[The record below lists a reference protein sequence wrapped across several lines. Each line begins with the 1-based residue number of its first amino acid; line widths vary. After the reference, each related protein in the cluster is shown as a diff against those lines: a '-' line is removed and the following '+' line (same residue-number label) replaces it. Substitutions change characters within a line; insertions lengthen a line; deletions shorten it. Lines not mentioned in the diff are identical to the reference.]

1 MKKKLVS
8 LMLVAAMTASLTAC
22 GSKKTEEPTSTVHKS
37 ITAAEYDAAI
47 TSDAAIYKKAFTMPE
62 YKGIQVTVD
71 KSVLNVA
78 ESDVDDYINKNIV
91 SAEATTENVTSGVTA
106 DGDTVILD
114 YSGTLDGEAFSGGTA
129 TDTTYTIGSG
139 NFISDLDKGLV
150 GLTVGQEYDIPC
162 TFPDNYTSDLAGK
175 SVIFTVKVTAIQK
188 TTYPEITDE
197 WVVNNKESLNLSG
210 DTVADFRE
218 EVRKI
223 VEANANDTYL
233 NNTFTSAYQIISENI
248 GDVNY
253 PQDEID
259 SLVEVLNT
267 NIESE
272 FNTYG
277 SYYGISDLDTYKK
290 SVYGFDSIDAF
301 NEYATSSAQQ
311 YLLQKMIVT
320 IIAADNDKLF
330 PVCQLSG
337 QLKNK
342 KVHFAK
348 AHTSAHNKKHR
359 LVFGKV
365 KLFLCRFLAKMAGKS
380 LSHRDAVRMQI
391 FGRHSLFH
399 IFFQKLYVGK
409 NIVVASGFL
418 PEGNTGVVCCHS
430 YGGGKI
436 GILLF

>member
-114 YSGTLDGEAFSGGTA
+114 YSGKLDGEAFSGGTA

-197 WVVNNKESLNLSG
+197 WVVNNKESLKLSG
-210 DTVADFRE
+210 DTVADFRA
-218 EVRKI
+218 EVRKV
-223 VEANANDTYL
+223 VEDNAKSTYID
-233 NNTFTSAYQIISENI
+233 NTFTSAYQIISENI

-259 SLVEVLNT
+259 SLVEVYNT
-267 NIESE
+267 NIENQ
-272 FNTYG
+272 FNNYG
-277 SYYGISDLDTYKK
+277 SYYGVSDLDSYKTTVLGYA
-290 SVYGFDSIDAF
+290 SVDAF
-301 NEYATSSAQQ
+301 NEAVTSSAQQ

-320 IIAADNDKLF
+320 IIAADNDIH
-330 PVCQLSG
+330 VSEDEINSYG
-337 QLKNK
+337 ND
-342 KVHFAK
+342 
-348 AHTSAHNKKHR
+348 
-359 LVFGKV
+359 
-365 KLFLCRFLAKMAGKS
+365 LAQYYGYDDFNAIV
-380 LSHRDAVRMQI
+380 DAVGSEVVSEIGYEILYQKVAEFECSQI
-391 FGRHSLFH
+391 TEVE
-399 IFFQKLYVGK
+399 Q
-409 NIVVASGFL
+409 
-418 PEGNTGVVCCHS
+418 
-430 YGGGKI
+430 
-436 GILLF
+436 

>member
-71 KSVLNVA
+71 KSVLNFA

-114 YSGTLDGEAFSGGTA
+114 YSGKLDGEAFSGGTA

-320 IIAADNDKLF
+320 IIAADNDIH
-330 PVCQLSG
+330 VSEDEINSYG
-337 QLKNK
+337 ND
-342 KVHFAK
+342 
-348 AHTSAHNKKHR
+348 
-359 LVFGKV
+359 
-365 KLFLCRFLAKMAGKS
+365 LAQYYGYDDFNAIV
-380 LSHRDAVRMQI
+380 DAVGSEVVSEIGYEILYQKVVEFECSQI
-391 FGRHSLFH
+391 TEVE
-399 IFFQKLYVGK
+399 Q
-409 NIVVASGFL
+409 
-418 PEGNTGVVCCHS
+418 
-430 YGGGKI
+430 
-436 GILLF
+436 

>member
-62 YKGIQVTVD
+62 YKEIQVTVD

-114 YSGTLDGEAFSGGTA
+114 YSGKLDGEAFSGGTA

-320 IIAADNDKLF
+320 IIAADNDIH
-330 PVCQLSG
+330 VSEDEINSYG
-337 QLKNK
+337 ND
-342 KVHFAK
+342 
-348 AHTSAHNKKHR
+348 
-359 LVFGKV
+359 
-365 KLFLCRFLAKMAGKS
+365 LAQYYGYDDFNAIV
-380 LSHRDAVRMQI
+380 DAVGSEVVSEIGYEILYQKVVEFECSQI
-391 FGRHSLFH
+391 TEVE
-399 IFFQKLYVGK
+399 Q
-409 NIVVASGFL
+409 
-418 PEGNTGVVCCHS
+418 
-430 YGGGKI
+430 
-436 GILLF
+436 

>member
-114 YSGTLDGEAFSGGTA
+114 YSGKLDGEAFSGGAA

-320 IIAADNDKLF
+320 IIAADNDIH
-330 PVCQLSG
+330 VSEDEINSYG
-337 QLKNK
+337 ND
-342 KVHFAK
+342 
-348 AHTSAHNKKHR
+348 
-359 LVFGKV
+359 
-365 KLFLCRFLAKMAGKS
+365 LAQYYGYDDFNAIV
-380 LSHRDAVRMQI
+380 DAVGSEVVSEIGYEILYQKVVEFECSQI
-391 FGRHSLFH
+391 TEVE
-399 IFFQKLYVGK
+399 Q
-409 NIVVASGFL
+409 
-418 PEGNTGVVCCHS
+418 
-430 YGGGKI
+430 
-436 GILLF
+436 

>member
-22 GSKKTEEPTSTVHKS
+22 GSKKTEESTSTVHKS

-91 SAEATTENVTSGVTA
+91 SAGATTENVTSGVTA

-114 YSGTLDGEAFSGGTA
+114 YSGKLDGEAFSGGTA

-320 IIAADNDKLF
+320 IIAADNDIH
-330 PVCQLSG
+330 VSEDEINSYG
-337 QLKNK
+337 ND
-342 KVHFAK
+342 
-348 AHTSAHNKKHR
+348 
-359 LVFGKV
+359 
-365 KLFLCRFLAKMAGKS
+365 LAQYYGYDDFNAIV
-380 LSHRDAVRMQI
+380 DAVGSEVVSEIGYEILYQKVVEFECSQI
-391 FGRHSLFH
+391 TEVE
-399 IFFQKLYVGK
+399 Q
-409 NIVVASGFL
+409 
-418 PEGNTGVVCCHS
+418 
-430 YGGGKI
+430 
-436 GILLF
+436 

>member
-114 YSGTLDGEAFSGGTA
+114 YSGKLDGEAFSGGTA

-277 SYYGISDLDTYKK
+277 SYYSISDLDTYKK
-290 SVYGFDSIDAF
+290 SVYGFDSIDSF

-320 IIAADNDKLF
+320 IIAADNDIH
-330 PVCQLSG
+330 VSEDEINSYG
-337 QLKNK
+337 ND
-342 KVHFAK
+342 
-348 AHTSAHNKKHR
+348 
-359 LVFGKV
+359 
-365 KLFLCRFLAKMAGKS
+365 LAQYYGYDDFNAIV
-380 LSHRDAVRMQI
+380 DAVGSEVVSEIGYEILYQKVVEFECSQI
-391 FGRHSLFH
+391 TEVE
-399 IFFQKLYVGK
+399 Q
-409 NIVVASGFL
+409 
-418 PEGNTGVVCCHS
+418 
-430 YGGGKI
+430 
-436 GILLF
+436 

>member
-114 YSGTLDGEAFSGGTA
+114 YSGKLDGEAFSGGTA

-290 SVYGFDSIDAF
+290 SVYGFDSIDAL

-320 IIAADNDKLF
+320 IIAADNDIH
-330 PVCQLSG
+330 VSEDEINSYG
-337 QLKNK
+337 ND
-342 KVHFAK
+342 
-348 AHTSAHNKKHR
+348 
-359 LVFGKV
+359 
-365 KLFLCRFLAKMAGKS
+365 LAQYYGYDDFNAIV
-380 LSHRDAVRMQI
+380 DAVGSEVVSEIGYEILYQKVVEFECSQI
-391 FGRHSLFH
+391 TEVE
-399 IFFQKLYVGK
+399 Q
-409 NIVVASGFL
+409 
-418 PEGNTGVVCCHS
+418 
-430 YGGGKI
+430 
-436 GILLF
+436 

>member
-91 SAEATTENVTSGVTA
+91 SAEATTENLTSGVTA
-106 DGDTVILD
+106 DGDTVKLD
-114 YSGTLDGEAFSGGTA
+114 YSGKLDGEAFSGGTA

-320 IIAADNDKLF
+320 IIAADNDIH
-330 PVCQLSG
+330 VSEDEINSYG
-337 QLKNK
+337 ND
-342 KVHFAK
+342 
-348 AHTSAHNKKHR
+348 
-359 LVFGKV
+359 
-365 KLFLCRFLAKMAGKS
+365 LAQYYGYDDFNAIV
-380 LSHRDAVRMQI
+380 DAVGSEVVSEIGYEILYQKVVEFECSQI
-391 FGRHSLFH
+391 TEVE
-399 IFFQKLYVGK
+399 Q
-409 NIVVASGFL
+409 
-418 PEGNTGVVCCHS
+418 
-430 YGGGKI
+430 
-436 GILLF
+436 

>member
-8 LMLVAAMTASLTAC
+8 LMLVAVMTASLTAC

-114 YSGTLDGEAFSGGTA
+114 YSGKLDGEAFSGGTA

-150 GLTVGQEYDIPC
+150 GLKVGQEYDIPC

-320 IIAADNDKLF
+320 IIAADNDIH
-330 PVCQLSG
+330 VSEDEINSYG
-337 QLKNK
+337 ND
-342 KVHFAK
+342 
-348 AHTSAHNKKHR
+348 
-359 LVFGKV
+359 
-365 KLFLCRFLAKMAGKS
+365 LAQYYGYDDFNAIV
-380 LSHRDAVRMQI
+380 DAVGSEVVSEIGYEILYQKVVEFECSQI
-391 FGRHSLFH
+391 TEVE
-399 IFFQKLYVGK
+399 Q
-409 NIVVASGFL
+409 
-418 PEGNTGVVCCHS
+418 
-430 YGGGKI
+430 
-436 GILLF
+436 

>member
-8 LMLVAAMTASLTAC
+8 LMLVATMTASLTAC

-114 YSGTLDGEAFSGGTA
+114 YSGKLDGEAFSGGTA

-320 IIAADNDKLF
+320 IIAADNDIH
-330 PVCQLSG
+330 VSEDEINSYG
-337 QLKNK
+337 ND
-342 KVHFAK
+342 
-348 AHTSAHNKKHR
+348 
-359 LVFGKV
+359 
-365 KLFLCRFLAKMAGKS
+365 LAQYYGYDDFNAIV
-380 LSHRDAVRMQI
+380 DAVGSEVVSEIGYEILYQKVVEFECSQI
-391 FGRHSLFH
+391 TEVE
-399 IFFQKLYVGK
+399 Q
-409 NIVVASGFL
+409 
-418 PEGNTGVVCCHS
+418 
-430 YGGGKI
+430 
-436 GILLF
+436 

>member
-114 YSGTLDGEAFSGGTA
+114 YSGKLDGEAFSGGTA

-210 DTVADFRE
+210 
-218 EVRKI
+218 
-223 VEANANDTYL
+223 
-233 NNTFTSAYQIISENI
+233 
-248 GDVNY
+248 
-253 PQDEID
+253 
-259 SLVEVLNT
+259 
-267 NIESE
+267 E

-320 IIAADNDKLF
+320 IIAADNDIH
-330 PVCQLSG
+330 VSEDEINSYG
-337 QLKNK
+337 ND
-342 KVHFAK
+342 
-348 AHTSAHNKKHR
+348 
-359 LVFGKV
+359 
-365 KLFLCRFLAKMAGKS
+365 LAQYYGYDDFNAIV
-380 LSHRDAVRMQI
+380 DAVGSEVVSEIGYEILYQKVVEFECSQI
-391 FGRHSLFH
+391 TEVE
-399 IFFQKLYVGK
+399 Q
-409 NIVVASGFL
+409 
-418 PEGNTGVVCCHS
+418 
-430 YGGGKI
+430 
-436 GILLF
+436 

>member
-114 YSGTLDGEAFSGGTA
+114 YSGKLNGEAFSGGTA

-197 WVVNNKESLNLSG
+197 WVVNNKESLNLSS

-320 IIAADNDKLF
+320 IIAADNDIH
-330 PVCQLSG
+330 VSEDEINSYG
-337 QLKNK
+337 ND
-342 KVHFAK
+342 
-348 AHTSAHNKKHR
+348 
-359 LVFGKV
+359 
-365 KLFLCRFLAKMAGKS
+365 LAQYYGYDDFNAIV
-380 LSHRDAVRMQI
+380 DAVGSEVVSEIGYEILYQKVVEFECSQI
-391 FGRHSLFH
+391 TEVE
-399 IFFQKLYVGK
+399 Q
-409 NIVVASGFL
+409 
-418 PEGNTGVVCCHS
+418 
-430 YGGGKI
+430 
-436 GILLF
+436 

>member
-114 YSGTLDGEAFSGGTA
+114 YSGKLDGEAFSGGTA

-150 GLTVGQEYDIPC
+150 ELTVGQEYDIPC

-320 IIAADNDKLF
+320 IIAADNDIH
-330 PVCQLSG
+330 VSEDEINSYG
-337 QLKNK
+337 ND
-342 KVHFAK
+342 
-348 AHTSAHNKKHR
+348 
-359 LVFGKV
+359 
-365 KLFLCRFLAKMAGKS
+365 LAQYYGYDDFNAIV
-380 LSHRDAVRMQI
+380 DAVGSEVVSEIGYEILYQKVVEFECSQI
-391 FGRHSLFH
+391 TEVE
-399 IFFQKLYVGK
+399 Q
-409 NIVVASGFL
+409 
-418 PEGNTGVVCCHS
+418 
-430 YGGGKI
+430 
-436 GILLF
+436 

>member
-8 LMLVAAMTASLTAC
+8 LMLVAAMIASLTAC

-114 YSGTLDGEAFSGGTA
+114 YSGKLDGEAFSGGTA

-320 IIAADNDKLF
+320 IIAADNDIH
-330 PVCQLSG
+330 VSEDEINSYG
-337 QLKNK
+337 ND
-342 KVHFAK
+342 
-348 AHTSAHNKKHR
+348 
-359 LVFGKV
+359 
-365 KLFLCRFLAKMAGKS
+365 LAQYYGYDDFNAIV
-380 LSHRDAVRMQI
+380 DAVGSEVVSEIGYEILYQKVVEFECSQI
-391 FGRHSLFH
+391 TEVE
-399 IFFQKLYVGK
+399 Q
-409 NIVVASGFL
+409 
-418 PEGNTGVVCCHS
+418 
-430 YGGGKI
+430 
-436 GILLF
+436 

>member
-37 ITAAEYDAAI
+37 ITAAEYDATI

-106 DGDTVILD
+106 NGDTVILD
-114 YSGTLDGEAFSGGTA
+114 YSGKLDGEAFSGGTA

-320 IIAADNDKLF
+320 IIAADNDIH
-330 PVCQLSG
+330 VSEDEINSYG
-337 QLKNK
+337 ND
-342 KVHFAK
+342 
-348 AHTSAHNKKHR
+348 
-359 LVFGKV
+359 
-365 KLFLCRFLAKMAGKS
+365 LAQYYGYDDFNAIV
-380 LSHRDAVRMQI
+380 DAVGSEVVSEIGYEILYQKVVEFECSQI
-391 FGRHSLFH
+391 TEVE
-399 IFFQKLYVGK
+399 Q
-409 NIVVASGFL
+409 
-418 PEGNTGVVCCHS
+418 
-430 YGGGKI
+430 
-436 GILLF
+436 

>member
-22 GSKKTEEPTSTVHKS
+22 GSKKTEEPISTVHKS

-114 YSGTLDGEAFSGGTA
+114 YSGKLDGEAFSGGTA

-320 IIAADNDKLF
+320 IIAADNDIH
-330 PVCQLSG
+330 VSEDEINSYG
-337 QLKNK
+337 ND
-342 KVHFAK
+342 
-348 AHTSAHNKKHR
+348 
-359 LVFGKV
+359 
-365 KLFLCRFLAKMAGKS
+365 LAQYYGYDDFNAIV
-380 LSHRDAVRMQI
+380 DAVGSEVVSEIGYEILYQKVVEFECSQI
-391 FGRHSLFH
+391 TEVE
-399 IFFQKLYVGK
+399 Q
-409 NIVVASGFL
+409 
-418 PEGNTGVVCCHS
+418 
-430 YGGGKI
+430 
-436 GILLF
+436 

>member
-114 YSGTLDGEAFSGGTA
+114 YSGKLDGEAFSGGTA

-233 NNTFTSAYQIISENI
+233 NNTFTLAYQIISENI

-320 IIAADNDKLF
+320 IIAADNDIH
-330 PVCQLSG
+330 VSEDEINSYG
-337 QLKNK
+337 ND
-342 KVHFAK
+342 
-348 AHTSAHNKKHR
+348 
-359 LVFGKV
+359 
-365 KLFLCRFLAKMAGKS
+365 LAQYYGYDDFNAIV
-380 LSHRDAVRMQI
+380 DAVGSEVVSEIGYEILYQKVVEFECSQI
-391 FGRHSLFH
+391 TEVE
-399 IFFQKLYVGK
+399 Q
-409 NIVVASGFL
+409 
-418 PEGNTGVVCCHS
+418 
-430 YGGGKI
+430 
-436 GILLF
+436 

>member
-114 YSGTLDGEAFSGGTA
+114 YSGKLDGEAFSGGTA

-150 GLTVGQEYDIPC
+150 GLKVGQEYDIPC

-320 IIAADNDKLF
+320 IIAADNDIH
-330 PVCQLSG
+330 VSEDEINSYG
-337 QLKNK
+337 ND
-342 KVHFAK
+342 
-348 AHTSAHNKKHR
+348 
-359 LVFGKV
+359 
-365 KLFLCRFLAKMAGKS
+365 LAQYYGYDDFNAIV
-380 LSHRDAVRMQI
+380 DAVGSEVVSEIGYEILYQKVVEFECSQI
-391 FGRHSLFH
+391 TEVE
-399 IFFQKLYVGK
+399 Q
-409 NIVVASGFL
+409 
-418 PEGNTGVVCCHS
+418 
-430 YGGGKI
+430 
-436 GILLF
+436 

>member
-114 YSGTLDGEAFSGGTA
+114 YSGKLDGEAFSGGTA

-223 VEANANDTYL
+223 VEANTNDTYL

-320 IIAADNDKLF
+320 IIAADNDIH
-330 PVCQLSG
+330 VSEDEINSYG
-337 QLKNK
+337 ND
-342 KVHFAK
+342 
-348 AHTSAHNKKHR
+348 
-359 LVFGKV
+359 
-365 KLFLCRFLAKMAGKS
+365 LAQYYGYDDFNAIV
-380 LSHRDAVRMQI
+380 DAVGSEVVSEIGYEILYQKVVEFECSQI
-391 FGRHSLFH
+391 TEVE
-399 IFFQKLYVGK
+399 Q
-409 NIVVASGFL
+409 
-418 PEGNTGVVCCHS
+418 
-430 YGGGKI
+430 
-436 GILLF
+436 

>member
-22 GSKKTEEPTSTVHKS
+22 GSKETEEPTSTVHKS

-114 YSGTLDGEAFSGGTA
+114 YSGKLDGEAFSGGTA

-320 IIAADNDKLF
+320 IIAADNDIH
-330 PVCQLSG
+330 VSEDEINSYG
-337 QLKNK
+337 ND
-342 KVHFAK
+342 
-348 AHTSAHNKKHR
+348 
-359 LVFGKV
+359 
-365 KLFLCRFLAKMAGKS
+365 LAQYYGYDDFNAIV
-380 LSHRDAVRMQI
+380 DAVGSEVVSEIGYEILYQKVVEFECSQI
-391 FGRHSLFH
+391 TEVE
-399 IFFQKLYVGK
+399 Q
-409 NIVVASGFL
+409 
-418 PEGNTGVVCCHS
+418 
-430 YGGGKI
+430 
-436 GILLF
+436 

>member
-22 GSKKTEEPTSTVHKS
+22 GSKKTEESTSTVHKS

-91 SAEATTENVTSGVTA
+91 SAEAATENVTSGVTA

-114 YSGTLDGEAFSGGTA
+114 YSGKLDGEAFSGGTA

-320 IIAADNDKLF
+320 IIAADNDIH
-330 PVCQLSG
+330 VSEDEINSYG
-337 QLKNK
+337 ND
-342 KVHFAK
+342 
-348 AHTSAHNKKHR
+348 
-359 LVFGKV
+359 
-365 KLFLCRFLAKMAGKS
+365 LAQYYGYDDFNAIV
-380 LSHRDAVRMQI
+380 DAVGSEVVSEIGYEILYQKVVEFECSQI
-391 FGRHSLFH
+391 TEVE
-399 IFFQKLYVGK
+399 Q
-409 NIVVASGFL
+409 
-418 PEGNTGVVCCHS
+418 
-430 YGGGKI
+430 
-436 GILLF
+436 

>member
-1 MKKKLVS
+1 MRIFYEKEISKPYVS
-8 LMLVAAMTASLTAC
+8 GSYDSFTSAC

-114 YSGTLDGEAFSGGTA
+114 YSGKLDGEAFSGGTA

-320 IIAADNDKLF
+320 IIAADNDIH
-330 PVCQLSG
+330 VSEDEINSYG
-337 QLKNK
+337 ND
-342 KVHFAK
+342 
-348 AHTSAHNKKHR
+348 
-359 LVFGKV
+359 
-365 KLFLCRFLAKMAGKS
+365 LAQYYGYDDFNAIV
-380 LSHRDAVRMQI
+380 DAVGSEVVSEIGYEILYQKVVEFECSQI
-391 FGRHSLFH
+391 TEVE
-399 IFFQKLYVGK
+399 Q
-409 NIVVASGFL
+409 
-418 PEGNTGVVCCHS
+418 
-430 YGGGKI
+430 
-436 GILLF
+436 

>member
-8 LMLVAAMTASLTAC
+8 LMLVEAMTASLTAC

-91 SAEATTENVTSGVTA
+91 SAGATTENVTSGVTA

-114 YSGTLDGEAFSGGTA
+114 YSGKLDGEAFSGGTA

-320 IIAADNDKLF
+320 IIAADNDIH
-330 PVCQLSG
+330 VSEDEINSYG
-337 QLKNK
+337 ND
-342 KVHFAK
+342 
-348 AHTSAHNKKHR
+348 
-359 LVFGKV
+359 
-365 KLFLCRFLAKMAGKS
+365 LAQYYGYDDFNAIV
-380 LSHRDAVRMQI
+380 DAVGSEVVSEIGYEILYQKVVEFECSQI
-391 FGRHSLFH
+391 TEVE
-399 IFFQKLYVGK
+399 Q
-409 NIVVASGFL
+409 
-418 PEGNTGVVCCHS
+418 
-430 YGGGKI
+430 
-436 GILLF
+436 

>member
-78 ESDVDDYINKNIV
+78 ESDVDDYKNIV

-114 YSGTLDGEAFSGGTA
+114 YSGKLDGEAFSGGTA

-320 IIAADNDKLF
+320 IIAADNDIH
-330 PVCQLSG
+330 VSEDEINSYG
-337 QLKNK
+337 ND
-342 KVHFAK
+342 
-348 AHTSAHNKKHR
+348 
-359 LVFGKV
+359 
-365 KLFLCRFLAKMAGKS
+365 LAQYYGYDDFNAIV
-380 LSHRDAVRMQI
+380 DAVGSEVVSEIGYEILYQKVVEFECSQI
-391 FGRHSLFH
+391 TEVE
-399 IFFQKLYVGK
+399 Q
-409 NIVVASGFL
+409 
-418 PEGNTGVVCCHS
+418 
-430 YGGGKI
+430 
-436 GILLF
+436 

>member
-22 GSKKTEEPTSTVHKS
+22 GSKKTEAPTSTVHKS

-114 YSGTLDGEAFSGGTA
+114 YSGKLDGEAFSGGTA

-290 SVYGFDSIDAF
+290 SVYG
-301 NEYATSSAQQ
+301 TSSAQQ

-320 IIAADNDKLF
+320 IIAADNDIH
-330 PVCQLSG
+330 VSEDEINSYG
-337 QLKNK
+337 ND
-342 KVHFAK
+342 
-348 AHTSAHNKKHR
+348 
-359 LVFGKV
+359 
-365 KLFLCRFLAKMAGKS
+365 LAQYYGYDDFNAIV
-380 LSHRDAVRMQI
+380 DAVGSEVVSEIGHEILYQKVVEFECSQI
-391 FGRHSLFH
+391 TEVE
-399 IFFQKLYVGK
+399 Q
-409 NIVVASGFL
+409 
-418 PEGNTGVVCCHS
+418 
-430 YGGGKI
+430 
-436 GILLF
+436 

>member
-1 MKKKLVS
+1 
-8 LMLVAAMTASLTAC
+8 MTASLTAC

-114 YSGTLDGEAFSGGTA
+114 YSGKLDGEAFSGGTA

-320 IIAADNDKLF
+320 IIAADNDIH
-330 PVCQLSG
+330 VSEDEINSYG
-337 QLKNK
+337 ND
-342 KVHFAK
+342 
-348 AHTSAHNKKHR
+348 
-359 LVFGKV
+359 
-365 KLFLCRFLAKMAGKS
+365 LAQYYGYDDFNAIV
-380 LSHRDAVRMQI
+380 DAVGSEVVSELSLI
-391 FGRHSLFH
+391 HISEPTRH
-399 IFFQKLYVGK
+399 
-409 NIVVASGFL
+409 
-418 PEGNTGVVCCHS
+418 
-430 YGGGKI
+430 
-436 GILLF
+436 

>member
-78 ESDVDDYINKNIV
+78 ESDVDDYINKNRV

-114 YSGTLDGEAFSGGTA
+114 YSGKLDGEAFSGGTA

-320 IIAADNDKLF
+320 IIAADNDIH
-330 PVCQLSG
+330 VSEDEINSYG
-337 QLKNK
+337 ND
-342 KVHFAK
+342 
-348 AHTSAHNKKHR
+348 
-359 LVFGKV
+359 
-365 KLFLCRFLAKMAGKS
+365 LAQYYGYDDFNAIV
-380 LSHRDAVRMQI
+380 DAVGSEVVSEIGYEILYQKVVEFECSQI
-391 FGRHSLFH
+391 TEVE
-399 IFFQKLYVGK
+399 Q
-409 NIVVASGFL
+409 
-418 PEGNTGVVCCHS
+418 
-430 YGGGKI
+430 
-436 GILLF
+436 